1 MLESFGD
8 GLPSK
13 LDELGCIAW
22 CDAICNHLVEAQ
34 NGTCLQHAAQDGLLT
49 HEIALHL
56 SHEGA
61 QEDARAVAACGRRV
75 GLGNVQALAQWVVL
89 GMHRDQRRH
98 AEAALVLLSNL
109 GARALWSNHHHGE
122 VFSDLHALLHDV
134 ETVAVS
140 EGGILLHQR
149 HDGRNHTGVLLVRS
163 KVADHVSLWHQL
175 LIGPHLEAVGGR
187 VEEALS
193 LALDGVLSEG
203 VAHIAARVPHVEP
216 LIQSLC
222 SAADDDNILAHQ
234 LLCTLFKFLLAH
246 EAASA
251 ELVKLVCQAQG
262 VEVVGA
268 LLGREAGEGLE
279 HGGPVRAPKA

>member
-134 ETVAVS
+134 ETVAVRQRRV
-140 EGGILLHQR
+140 LLHVG
-149 HDGRNHTGVLLVRS
+149 HDCQHDRCVLLVRS
-163 KVADHVSLWHQL
+163 EIADQVSRGHEL
-175 LIGPHLEAVGGR
+175 LVGSDLEAVRGS
-187 VEEALS
+187 VEET
-193 LALDGVLSEG
+193 LALAFDGILPQR
-203 VAHIAARVPHVEP
+203 VANIAA
-216 LIQSLC
+216 
-222 SAADDDNILAHQ
+222 
-234 LLCTLFKFLLAH
+234 
-246 EAASA
+246 
-251 ELVKLVCQAQG
+251 
-262 VEVVGA
+262 
-268 LLGREAGEGLE
+268 
-279 HGGPVRAPKA
+279 